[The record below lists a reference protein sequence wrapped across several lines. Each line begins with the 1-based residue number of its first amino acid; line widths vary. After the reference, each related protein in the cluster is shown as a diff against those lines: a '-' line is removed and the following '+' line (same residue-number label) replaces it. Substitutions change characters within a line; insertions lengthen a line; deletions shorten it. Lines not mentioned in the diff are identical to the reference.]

1 MSRYARVARL
11 AALAIATGAIAL
23 AAGCASMTAPNHD
36 TTADSTAGISGYS
49 VSNN

>member
-1 MSRYARVARL
+1 MSRYASLARL
-11 AALAIATGAIAL
+11 AVLALATGAIAL

-36 TTADSTAGISGYS
+36 TSTDSTAAFSGYS